1 MQFCMRFWSTGDS
14 NSDQTLQDT
23 SAKHHQEHDGA
34 PDMGDLFSIA
44 LQIFLPQLFCLVS
57 HTKWQLSQSLLPPPR
72 FAEFND
78 GIGPRR
84 LYHLALQIDSRHR
97 FISQRSSTG
106 TTQNHNTVNK
116 SGLHRSSQKQKENGR
131 ESMRPNRRCPLCP
144 WRGVL
149 WRSFSHFAILKEGA
163 ATPSETAWLNA
174 SRKSGPWMHGTNSP
188 PSLRCQYPCRQKQSR
203 VLCQHRRS
211 SNFRTRSTC
220 LLSYWSQGSGE
231 NHRKAIA
238 GCYMSV
244 YNCLYIY
251 FFLQLFA
258 YIQCL
263 FYLMGGNPS
272 HTNQLRHL

>member
-23 SAKHHQEHDGA
+23 SAKHI
-34 PDMGDLFSIA
+34 SIA

-84 LYHLALQIDSRHR
+84 LSHLALQIDSRHR

-163 ATPSETAWLNA
+163 ATFLTFVWNSMVECKPKVRALNA
-174 SRKSGPWMHGTNSP
+174 WDKFSSISPVPVSLSPETVEGFVSTSALFQFQNKINLSPIILKSGKW
-188 PSLRCQYPCRQKQSR
+188 
-203 VLCQHRRS
+203 
-211 SNFRTRSTC
+211 
-220 LLSYWSQGSGE
+220 
-231 NHRKAIA
+231 RK
-238 GCYMSV
+238 
-244 YNCLYIY
+244 
-251 FFLQLFA
+251 
-258 YIQCL
+258 
-263 FYLMGGNPS
+263 P
-272 HTNQLRHL
+272 